1 MVQELWRKWSCRCGA
16 ALLAVLTLAVAA
28 EARFQLQRGDLAPP
42 IGLTDTAGRPVAAS
56 GPTPSILLFV
66 HDGQPRSAQLLAA
79 LATLGEA
86 VRGARVVV
94 VASPRG
100 PLPVL
105 PAGFSA
111 VLAADGDGATFKA
124 YGVVMTPTTVVVDP
138 QGKVVVVI
146 ANQPENFSARLGA
159 ALAAAAGNPFDEALL
174 SGGEAPAVAA
184 AHDHLAD
191 ARALAGEG
199 KIEAALAAAT
209 AAVAADPSEV
219 VARQLMGDLQLAT
232 GDAAAARATF
242 EQILRDHPHLPA
254 AEIGLGQALLA
265 TGGSERAVEILRQ
278 ATRTNPNP
286 VRAHY
291 ALGRFYEGQQRWDE
305 AVAEYRAALVK
316 LKEGR
321 R

>member
-1 MVQELWRKWSCRCGA
+1 M
-16 ALLAVLTLAVAA
+16 
-28 EARFQLQRGDLAPP
+28 
-42 IGLTDTAGRPVAAS
+42 
-56 GPTPSILLFV
+56 
-66 HDGQPRSAQLLAA
+66 
-79 LATLGEA
+79 
-86 VRGARVVV
+86 
-94 VASPRG
+94 
-100 PLPVL
+100 
-105 PAGFSA
+105 
-111 VLAADGDGATFKA
+111 
-124 YGVVMTPTTVVVDP
+124 
-138 QGKVVVVI
+138 
-146 ANQPENFSARLGA
+146 
-159 ALAAAAGNPFDEALL
+159 
-174 SGGEAPAVAA
+174 
-184 AHDHLAD
+184 
-191 ARALAGEG
+191 
-199 KIEAALAAAT
+199 
-209 AAVAADPSEV
+209 
-219 VARQLMGDLQLAT
+219 ARQLMGDLQLAT